1 MTLEKIMHKKQNIEP
16 IVEDSMK
23 KFLGVR
29 VKEINEDISS
39 KLVNPVLQVDFDT
52 SLTFKEAKK
61 RFKKVFITTLLQSCY
76 GNVSKVASIS
86 GLDRRSIHRLIKKFK
101 IDIGNLR
108 KGPYYFTQQQKE
120 IGRAHV

>member
-1 MTLEKIMHKKQNIEP
+1 MTLEKIMHRKQNIEP

-23 KFLGVR
+23 KFLGVQ

-61 RFKKVFITTLLQSCY
+61 RFKKVFITMYYVFNILFFF
-76 GNVSKVASIS
+76 KW
-86 GLDRRSIHRLIKKFK
+86 RIH
-101 IDIGNLR
+101 
-108 KGPYYFTQQQKE
+108 
-120 IGRAHV
+120 